1 MTYFC
6 VSLFEID
13 LVKLVVGLG
22 NPGRRYAKTRHNIG
36 FRVADRV
43 VKLLVPSGA
52 KWQLDK
58 RVSSTYITCPLK
70 GREVVVAKPIS
81 FMNQSGIPLKAL
93 AERFKLLPQDIIV
106 IHDDK
111 DIILG
116 KFKTQINR
124 GAAGHNGVKSIISSL
139 ETQEFHRLRIGVASD
154 NRNNMEDTVKF
165 VLGRFGFLERGLVK
179 TVINSAA
186 EQIIDL
192 I

>member
-1 MTYFC
+1 M
-6 VSLFEID
+6 
-13 LVKLVVGLG
+13 KLVVGLG

-43 VKLLVPSGA
+43 VRQLAPPGA

-58 RVSSTYITCPLK
+58 RMSSICITCPIK
-70 GREVVVAKPIS
+70 GRDVVVAKPIT
-81 FMNQSGIPLKAL
+81 FMNQSGIPVKAL
-93 AERFKLLPQDIIV
+93 VEHFRLLPQDIII

-116 KFKTQINR
+116 KFKAQINR
-124 GAAGHNGVKSIISSL
+124 GAAGHNGIKSIVSSL
-139 ETQEFHRLRIGVASD
+139 GTQEFHRLRIGVASN
-154 NRNNMEDTVKF
+154 NRNKMEDTVKF
-165 VLGRFGFLERGLVK
+165 VLSRFGFLERGLVK

>member
-1 MTYFC
+1 
-6 VSLFEID
+6 
-13 LVKLVVGLG
+13 
-22 NPGRRYAKTRHNIG
+22 
-36 FRVADRV
+36 
-43 VKLLVPSGA
+43 
-52 KWQLDK
+52 
-58 RVSSTYITCPLK
+58 
-70 GREVVVAKPIS
+70 
-81 FMNQSGIPLKAL
+81 MNQSGIPVMAL

-111 DIILG
+111 DITLG
-116 KFKTQINR
+116 KFKAQINR
-124 GAAGHNGVKSIISSL
+124 GAAGHNGIKSIISSL
-139 ETQEFHRLRIGVASD
+139 ETQEFHRLRIGVASK